1 MANPELRDA
10 LERCTLAFCLEVA
23 PLSRLA
29 DTLREQQALLIL
41 LLERAP
47 SAAPGERAFSPTHI
61 RRAAY
66 AHLSVLRDVVAPALG
81 SRFGMEHLVR
91 ASAALTA
98 SLAHVLLSGEERD
111 LYARLLPS
119 LTALFEA
126 EQTLITAT
134 TLSLDEP
141 QLDRLGYAAEELF
154 EVNYGRGEL
163 SSERGL
169 SQMGEL

>member
-1 MANPELRDA
+1 
-10 LERCTLAFCLEVA
+10 
-23 PLSRLA
+23 
-29 DTLREQQALLIL
+29 
-41 LLERAP
+41 
-47 SAAPGERAFSPTHI
+47 
-61 RRAAY
+61 
-66 AHLSVLRDVVAPALG
+66 VL
-81 SRFGMEHLVR
+81 
-91 ASAALTA
+91 TT

-154 EVNYGRGEL
+154 EVHYGRGEL